1 MEFSSGIETG
11 WDGESAVFR
20 RTQSHSSQRMGSTSN
35 KMVTPD
41 SAHPARSKS
50 PDPNLLV
57 DIDFDPPSRMLMN
70 RPRDRTYMSKPY
82 DRQIQ

>member
-1 MEFSSGIETG
+1 MEFSSEIETG

-41 SAHPARSKS
+41 SAHPDRSKS

-57 DIDFDPPSRMLMN
+57 DIDFDPP
-70 RPRDRTYMSKPY
+70 PPPPE
-82 DRQIQ
+82 

>member
-1 MEFSSGIETG
+1 MEFSSQIETG

-20 RTQSHSSQRMGSTSN
+20 RTQSHNSQRMGSTSN

-41 SAHPARSKS
+41 SAHPDRSKS
-50 PDPNLLV
+50 PDPNLSV

-70 RPRDRTYMSKPY
+70 RPRDTPNSLS
-82 DRQIQ
+82 RQNY

>member
-1 MEFSSGIETG
+1 MEFSSQIETG
-11 WDGESAVFR
+11 WDGECAVFR

-41 SAHPARSKS
+41 LAHPDRSKS

-57 DIDFDPPSRMLMN
+57 DIDFDPRVEC
-70 RPRDRTYMSKPY
+70 
-82 DRQIQ
+82 